1 MVSSLVPFVVATL
14 GAVMMALA
22 FPKTN
27 AVVLAPL
34 GAVALFWAWFG
45 VSPMR
50 AFWLGWI
57 AGTVF
62 FAITYWWFAETAGAL
77 IAPFGFLLA
86 LGPAIGDAFFG
97 FALVGALVAFAARA
111 LARRDRSAR
120 AVVPVAA
127 AAAFA
132 AGEWLRSEGLGEIAV
147 PFGSLGYTQV
157 TSPLAP
163 VAAFAG
169 SYGIT
174 FLLCTLAAYAAYA
187 IRMRAVRGSGIDAG
201 AGAFGVVVCVALAWA
216 FWPARTID
224 VPQTRVA
231 AVQGDIPQTA
241 KFAPGATDTA
251 VQRYESLTL
260 RAAATHPA
268 LILWPETV
276 IPTALNDRPELR
288 ARFAALARRVDSELI
303 VGTLSVDAT
312 DEYNVLYFYRP
323 DGGLDAIYRK
333 RRLVPFAEHIP
344 WAPLFAWIPWTK
356 QISDF
361 SEGRANGVVAIDGLR
376 VGPIVC
382 WESAFTDIVGDD
394 VRSGARAILI
404 ATDDAWFG
412 TTAGPYQ
419 HAQIAQMRALETGRW
434 IVRAASTGISGIVA
448 PNGRYTRASGLDEQV
463 VVTGSIGRGFDTL
476 YDTVG
481 GNAIAGLAA
490 IVYSGI
496 VAWGRRKMR
505 S

>member
-1 MVSSLVPFVVATL
+1 
-14 GAVMMALA
+14 MAFA

-27 AVVLAPL
+27 AAVLAPL

-57 AGTVF
+57 AGTAF
-62 FAITYWWFAETAGAL
+62 FGITYWWFGETAGAL

-86 LGPAIGDAFFG
+86 LGPAVGDAFFG
-97 FALVGALVAFAARA
+97 FALVGVLVAFAAQA
-111 LARRDRSAR
+111 LARRDRLSR
-120 AVVPVAA
+120 AIVPLAG
-127 AAAFA
+127 AAAFTL
-132 AGEWLRSEGLGEIAV
+132 GEWLRGEGLGEIAV

-157 TSPLAP
+157 TSPFAP

-174 FLLCTLAAYAAYA
+174 FLTCALAAYAAYA

-201 AGAFGVVVCVALAWA
+201 AGVFGVVLLVALAWA

-224 VPQTRVA
+224 SPSVPVA
-231 AVQGDIPQTA
+231 AIQGDLAQSA
-241 KFAPGATDTA
+241 KFAPGSTDEA
-251 VQRYESLTL
+251 FARYEELTE

-276 IPTALNDRPELR
+276 IPTALNQQPVVR
-288 ARFAALARRVDSELI
+288 ARLAALARRVHSELV
-303 VGTLSVDAT
+303 VGTLSAGPGGQ
-312 DEYNVLYFYRP
+312 YNVLYFFRP

-333 RRLVPFAEHIP
+333 RQLVPFAEHLP
-344 WAPLFAWIPWTK
+344 WRPLFDWIPWTHN
-356 QISDF
+356 ISDF
-361 SEGRANGVVAIDGLR
+361 SEGTSGGVVAVDGLR
-376 VGPIVC
+376 FAPIVC
-382 WESAFTDIVGDD
+382 WESAFTDLVGDD
-394 VRSGARAILI
+394 VRAGARALLI

-419 HAQIAQMRALETGRW
+419 HAQIAQMRALESGTW
-434 IVRAASTGISGIVA
+434 VVRAASTGISGIIA
-448 PNGRYTRASGLDEQV
+448 PSGRYTSASRLGERV
-463 VVTGSIGRGFDTL
+463 VVSGDIGRGVPTL
-476 YDTVG
+476 YDSLG

-490 IVYSGI
+490 LLYLGVC
-496 VAWGRRKMR
+496 AWGRRRKA
-505 S
+505 